1 MSITP
6 LNISDTFQTWY
17 TTTNSIIS
25 EINGITIHNLIP
37 GDGISLT
44 SNGNNV
50 YTIKHGTSVATP
62 VTFTGPINFTNTV
75 SFSSAPLV
83 NTMVTTISPKT
94 SGITAGNVVRV
105 TTTGLTLAKADT
117 VDNAEVFGVVISS
130 DASTDTVATS
140 GIISNTNFSATIGN
154 MLGIVGATLM
164 TGCAYFLSPTVAG
177 GITTIEPNTYGQV
190 SKPILLGITG
200 TQGLFLP
207 HRGIQVEGISAGIT
221 AELDNKVII
230 QIDYTSG
237 LKTDAAG
244 LKIGD
249 AVILTDGGITD
260 YNTLALNLLNLGT
273 GLRLQGQINSS
284 GTDQVFIVG
293 GAGFFQ
299 LGSNVFSDKILGL
312 VSKILV
318 HDTVNYQLTVEITLP
333 GGSFNATIA
342 DLDTTMYPYTDKTRS
357 YFYDT
362 LDTTTWAKD
371 ITGAQYKDKF
381 LDFIRYNDPANT
393 AKIVFHNNVRF
404 EPSPQL
410 TFVGSGS
417 GSGSGMTAS
426 LEYDNLIPNGSFS
439 IWQRSFSSLNGVTF
453 AGLSGYNTPIADRWF
468 YMADIGG
475 NLSGLSLSVEKQSF
489 DASQTQ
495 VPGSPLY
502 WADLKQTYTSTTG
515 LNYRPRFENIQKGAK
530 LLQGQQATVTFWAVA
545 GICGATMDL
554 VYNRYPE
561 DTENYG
567 TVTDLQDALSARQT
581 IQSGIQLSTNWAQY
595 NYTFT
600 PTAQGVVSNSEEGWF
615 GLGFEFPSRG
625 VTLSIAQ
632 VKLELGSDV
641 ADYIYTRPEKDLEQ
655 CAPYYLRTYDWNQ
668 ATGYSGSSKLNEQY
682 IQLGNL
688 LSQKIYTIPFTTE
701 LVQTPRSVTLYSS
714 TGQKDEAFNVTKN
727 IDMRYPTC
735 EGCPIHVN
743 LPWDTSTVRTS
754 LPSGNIAVV
763 DQSKNGMQ
771 VIINNGAT
779 HLDQLKF
786 HYVADADIKFSTT

>member
-62 VTFTGPINFTNTV
+62 VTFTGPVSFTNTV

-130 DASTDTVATS
+130 DVSTDTVATS

-154 MLGIVGATLM
+154 MLGIAGATLT

-200 TQGLFLP
+200 SQGLFLP
-207 HRGIQVEGISAGIT
+207 HRGIQIEGISAGIT
-221 AELDNKVII
+221 AELDNKAII
-230 QIDYTSG
+230 QIDYSSG
-237 LKTDAAG
+237 LNTDSSN

-249 AVILTDGGITD
+249 VVVLLDADGD
-260 YNTLALNLLNLGT
+260 YGALATQLLNIGT
-273 GLRLQGQINSS
+273 GFRLQGKINSS
-284 GTDQVFIVG
+284 SVNQLFIVSNV
-293 GAGFFQ
+293 AFFG
-299 LGSNVFSDKILGL
+299 LGPNVFSDKILGL

-318 HDTVNYQLTVEITLP
+318 HNTSTYQLTVEITLP
-333 GGSFNATIA
+333 GGSFNATIS
-342 DLDTTMYPYTDKTRS
+342 DLDTVLYPYTDKTRS
-357 YFYDT
+357 YFYNISNGS
-362 LDTTTWAKD
+362 TWAKD
-371 ITGAQYKDKF
+371 TTGASYKDKF
-381 LDFIRYNDPANT
+381 LDFIRYNDAANT
-393 AKIVFHNNVRF
+393 AKIVFHNNIRYQ
-404 EPSPQL
+404 PSPQL

-439 IWQRSFSSLNGVTF
+439 IWQRSFNNLNGVTF

-468 YMADIGG
+468 YVADSG
-475 NLSGLSLSVEKQSF
+475 NLSGLSLSAQKQSF

-502 WADLKQTYTSTTG
+502 WVDLKQTYTSTTG

-561 DTENYG
+561 DTEHYA
-567 TVTDLQDALSARQT
+567 TITDLQDELSAREVV
-581 IQSGIQLSTNWAQY
+581 QSGIELSTNWTQY

-600 PTAQGVVSNSEEGWF
+600 ATAQGVVSNSDEGWF

-641 ADYIYTRPEKDLEQ
+641 ADYIYTRPEKDLAQ

-668 ATGYSGSSKLNEQY
+668 ATGYTGSSKLNEQY

-763 DQSKNGMQ
+763 DQSKNGMR

>member
-6 LNISDTFQTWY
+6 LNISDTFQTWF

-50 YTIKHGTSVATP
+50 FTIKHGTSVATP

-221 AELDNKVII
+221 AELDNKAII
-230 QIDYTSG
+230 QIDYSSG
-237 LKTDAAG
+237 LKNDAAG

-260 YNTLALNLLNLGT
+260 YGTLAINLLGVGA

-284 GTDQVFIVG
+284 GTNQLFIVG
-293 GAGFFQ
+293 GSGFFS
-299 LGSNVFSDKILGL
+299 LGANVFSDKILGL

-333 GGSFNATIA
+333 GGSFNTAIS
-342 DLDTTMYPYTDKTRS
+342 DLDTVMYPYTDKTRS
-357 YFYDT
+357 YYYDT
-362 LDTTTWAKD
+362 GNTTTWAKD

-381 LDFIRYNDPANT
+381 LDFIRYNDAANT
-393 AKIVFHNNVRF
+393 AKIVFHNNVRL
-404 EPSPQL
+404 EPSAEL

-439 IWQRSFSSLNGVTF
+439 ISQRSFSSLNGVTF

-468 YMADIGG
+468 YVADSG

-489 DASQTQ
+489 NASQTQ

-502 WADLKQTYTSTTG
+502 WVDLKQTYTSTTG

-530 LLQGQQATVTFWAVA
+530 LLQGQQATVTFWALA

-561 DTENYG
+561 DTENYA
-567 TVTDLQDALSARQT
+567 TVNDLQDALSARQM

-668 ATGYSGSSKLNEQY
+668 TTGYSGSSKLNEQY

-786 HYVADADIKFSTT
+786 HYVADADIKFDTA

>member
-62 VTFTGPINFTNTV
+62 VTFTGPVSFTNTV

-130 DASTDTVATS
+130 DASTDTIATS

-154 MLGIVGATLM
+154 MLGIVGATLT

-177 GITTIEPNTYGQV
+177 GITTVEPNTYGQV

-207 HRGIQVEGISAGIT
+207 HRGIQIEGISAGIT
-221 AELDNKVII
+221 AELDNKAII
-230 QIDYTSG
+230 QIDYSSG
-237 LKTDAAG
+237 LNTGGASN

-249 AVILTDGGITD
+249 AVILVDGD
-260 YNTLALNLLNLGT
+260 FSNSTLALNLLNVGA
-273 GLRLQGQINSS
+273 GLRLQGTINSS
-284 GTDQVFIVG
+284 GINQLFIVG
-293 GAGFFQ
+293 GVGLFN
-299 LGSNVFSDKILGL
+299 LGSDVFGDKILGL

-318 HDTVNYQLTVEITLP
+318 HDTINKQLTIEITLP
-333 GGSFNATIA
+333 GGSFNATISN
-342 DLDTTMYPYTDKTRS
+342 LDTQMYPYTDKTRS
-357 YFYDT
+357 YFYDILLPT
-362 LDTTTWAKD
+362 SWVKDT
-371 ITGAQYKDKF
+371 TGAQYKNKF

-393 AKIVFHNNVRF
+393 AKIIFHNNIRL
-404 EPSPQL
+404 EPSQQL

-439 IWQRSFSSLNGVTF
+439 IWQRSFNNLNGVTF

-468 YMADIGG
+468 YVTDSV
-475 NLSGLSLSVEKQSF
+475 NLSGLSLSVQKQSF
-489 DASQTQ
+489 NASQTE

-502 WADLKQTYTSTTG
+502 WVDLKQTYTSTTG

-561 DTENYG
+561 DTEHYA
-567 TVTDLQDALSARQT
+567 TITDLQDALSAREVV
-581 IQSGIQLSTNWAQY
+581 QSGIQLSTNWTQY

-600 PTAQGVVSNSEEGWF
+600 ATAQGVVSNSEEGWF

-625 VTLSIAQ
+625 VTLSVAQ

-641 ADYIYTRPEKDLEQ
+641 ADYIYTLPEKDLQQ

-682 IQLGNL
+682 VQLGNL

-714 TGQKDEAFNVTKN
+714 TGEKNEAFNVTKN